1 MKRFLS
7 ALILA
12 VMLVCMLTGCGS
24 MAPNPQIKEGEFNF
38 SVTYEF
44 NGETKTVSGVYVCE
58 YDGRSWVLDGGWGRD
73 WKGHIKGGEFEDV
86 IEIGTDEDGNTI
98 ELNLVLD
105 PEYLMGDF
113 VEGYDTA
120 PEPYISVTVIDDGG
134 LWFMCEPADV
144 EAHCGAKIVSY
155 EYDERIKNS
164 FGR

>member
-1 MKRFLS
+1 MNLTEKQKQYPACMS
-7 ALILA
+7 AN
-12 VMLVCMLTGCGS
+12 MTEDPGCW
-24 MAPNPQIKEGEFNF
+24 MAA
-38 SVTYEF
+38 
-44 NGETKTVSGVYVCE
+44 
-58 YDGRSWVLDGGWGRD
+58 
-73 WKGHIKGGEFEDV
+73 GHIKSGEFEDV

-113 VEGYDTA
+113 VEGYDTV

-155 EYDERIKNS
+155 EYDEPIKNS
-164 FGR
+164 FGK

>member
-1 MKRFLS
+1 
-7 ALILA
+7 
-12 VMLVCMLTGCGS
+12 MLVCMLTGCGS
-24 MAPNPQIKEGEFNF
+24 ISPNPKIKEGEFDF

-58 YDGRSWVLDGGWGRD
+58 YDGRSWVLDG
-73 WKGHIKGGEFEDV
+73 
-86 IEIGTDEDGNTI
+86 NTI

-113 VEGYDTA
+113 VEGYDTV

-155 EYDERIKNS
+155 EYDEPIKNS
-164 FGR
+164 FDK